1 MKRNLNTSYRLVW
14 NEVLGA
20 FVVVSE
26 LAKAKGKRSTAV
38 LALAVAGISKNWH
51 TCCSASVPQ
60 GVAQLGHCGLAV
72 QSGSCVIRRLQCVWP
87 DGGGRIRA
95 DMG

>member
-26 LAKAKGKRSTAV
+26 LAKAKESV
-38 LALAVAGISKNWH
+38 LAQYSH
-51 TCCSASVPQ
+51 
-60 GVAQLGHCGLAV
+60 
-72 QSGSCVIRRLQCVWP
+72 WP
-87 DGGGRIRA
+87 LPD
-95 DMG
+95 

>member
-38 LALAVAGISKNWH
+38 LALAVA
-51 TCCSASVPQ
+51 
-60 GVAQLGHCGLAV
+60 
-72 QSGSCVIRRLQCVWP
+72 
-87 DGGGRIRA
+87 
-95 DMG
+95 